1 MEGQSTLTDEEQT
14 TQAVRDGREEQVPYN
29 FMVHYGEGDN
39 VNHLLDITQYATS
52 HEDEPGSWCLLRCR
66 KGKGK
71 AKAQSTHSLGLGNGK
86 AKATGLLPDIS
97 QMTADQRAALR
108 AALDAADDEGE

>member
-1 MEGQSTLTDEEQT
+1 MLCVGFWPLRG
-14 TQAVRDGREEQVPYN
+14 ALRRARRRRAWGIFP
-29 FMVHYGEGDN
+29 GDPG
-39 VNHLLDITQYATS
+39 VVLDIFNAVSTPHISLQAR
-52 HEDEPGSWCLLRCR
+52 LRSQNILHIFCTLSAR
-66 KGKGK
+66 
-71 AKAQSTHSLGLGNGK
+71 NGK

>member
-1 MEGQSTLTDEEQT
+1 MEGQHEKTAGAAAGVGSTQ
-14 TQAVRDGREEQVPYN
+14 
-29 FMVHYGEGDN
+29 
-39 VNHLLDITQYATS
+39 
-52 HEDEPGSWCLLRCR
+52 
-66 KGKGK
+66 
-71 AKAQSTHSLGLGNGK
+71 SLGLGNGK